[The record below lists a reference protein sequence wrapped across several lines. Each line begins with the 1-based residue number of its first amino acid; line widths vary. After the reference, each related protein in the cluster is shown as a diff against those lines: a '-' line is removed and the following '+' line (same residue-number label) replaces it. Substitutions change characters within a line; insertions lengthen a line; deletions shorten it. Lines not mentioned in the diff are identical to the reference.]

1 MNAAFWPGAL
11 ARLRARSLPLLLALL
26 LGPLLALPLAWPGRA
41 IAAPSDVPVLRGQV
55 RLDRLDGAPL
65 AGVSVLMGEKVVA
78 TTDAEGR
85 FVIRWPRPSAA
96 TAGKEAVT
104 LQLSRPGEAMAVVN
118 DVLLTWPASLATS
131 PAPVTL
137 LVSAPETVVAW
148 REFHLGQLVL
158 RTSEQARV
166 AALAAAAKVG
176 PQQLKMEGLAGWA
189 VALDPLGQPAGT
201 WALLADKGHAAQMSA
216 LYREALQDWWRGDPK
231 QALQVL
237 SMVALQRAPVGTPS
251 KDADLA
257 QAWMLRVML
266 QLALGDSPA
275 AIDTGWLATMT
286 LPERPELWHLLGQLQ
301 MHHPGDTPS
310 QAHGALTR
318 AHGSLTRALALYTAD
333 GKAATHPQNG
343 KAIARLHDTLG
354 RLLEDMKRPGEAAE
368 HWLKAMGLHAAM
380 RSEAD
385 TVHTDAASR
394 AGLNA
399 ARMQA
404 LQGQHT
410 QALQTLDKVLVWRRA
425 LAEREPTLMR
435 QHDVATVLLNQN
447 QSHQKLKQTC
457 LGEAAWREARSIVS
471 ELAEIDPARFL
482 DRKKQ
487 SARPPLPPG
496 TCQSTEASVLR
507 SPTPLTLPTSAVLE
521 ALPAAEWKAQIEAWQ
536 DESRMQEGMAPAQS
550 ALAAQWSLAALGL
563 QLRQAASEPGQH
575 EQAVARTLTRIGSL
589 HQMSGKPALAL
600 ASYREA
606 LAAWGKV
613 RGTRDA
619 PRWLPDIVETL
630 EGRIAHLQA
639 KPSP

>member
-1 MNAAFWPGAL
+1 MRPAFWTHPWWL
-11 ARLRARSLPLLLALL
+11 LRAVLAALL
-26 LGPLLALPLAWPGRA
+26 LSGRA
-41 IAAPSDVPVLRGQV
+41 LAAPADVPTLSGQV
-55 RLDRLDGAPL
+55 RLDQLDGAPL
-65 AGVSVLMGEKVVA
+65 AGVSVLIGQKVVA

-85 FVIRWPRPSAA
+85 FAIRWPRPSAA

-118 DVLLTWPASLATS
+118 DVLLTWPASLAAS

-166 AALAAAAKVG
+166 AALAAATKVG
-176 PQQLKMEGLAGWA
+176 PQQLKMEGLAEWA
-189 VALDPLGQPAGT
+189 AALDPLGQPAGT
-201 WALLADKGHAAQMSA
+201 WALLAGKGHAAQMPA

-237 SMVALQRAPVGTPS
+237 SMIALQRAPVGTPS

-301 MHHPGDTPS
+301 MHHPGETLS

-318 AHGSLTRALALYTAD
+318 AHGSLTRALALYPAD
-333 GKAATHPQNG
+333 HPA
-343 KAIARLHDTLG
+343 AIARLHDTLG
-354 RLLEDMKRPGEAAE
+354 RLLEGMKRPGEASE

-380 RSEAD
+380 RSGAD
-385 TVHTDAASR
+385 TVHMDAASR

-404 LQGQHT
+404 KQGQHAE
-410 QALQTLDKVLVWRRA
+410 ALQTLGKVLVWRRA

-435 QHDVATVLLNQN
+435 QYEVATVLLNQDH
-447 QSHQKLKQTC
+447 SHQKLKQTC
-457 LGEAAWREARSIVS
+457 LGEAAWREATRIVN

-482 DRKKQ
+482 ERKKR

-496 TCQSTEASVLR
+496 TCQNTAASVLR
-507 SPTPLTLPTSAVLE
+507 SHPPLSLPTSAALE
-521 ALPAAEWKAQIEAWQ
+521 ALPAAEWEAQIKAWQ
-536 DESRMQEGMAPAQS
+536 DESRSEAGMAPAQS

-563 QLRQAASEPGQH
+563 QLRMAASEPGKH
-575 EQAVARTLTRIGSL
+575 DQALARTLTRIGSL

-613 RGTRDA
+613 RGTSDA

-630 EGRIAHLQA
+630 KGRIAQLQA
-639 KPSP
+639 KPSA